1 MIGTALAIGLTM
13 AAASAGTQVVGAK
26 IASNASKKAA
36 KDQTTAVDRA
46 SGILDDTFSPYV
58 NKGREVIGT
67 LGRLTAAPRGARFAA
82 PDPTLPRQAATAP
95 ASRPRPA
102 GAPNVG
108 QAQPRMTL
116 GGLAPGPSGPPR
128 GGGGGMVLL
137 EAPDGSGVRPVPA
150 DQAERF
156 IAAGARR
163 VQ

>member
-1 MIGTALAIGLTM
+1 MIGTAMALGIGL
-13 AAASAGTQVVGAK
+13 AASAGTQIVGAK

-36 KDQTTAVDRA
+36 KDQTAAVDRA

-67 LGRLTAAPRGARFAA
+67 LGRLTAAPAGSRFAA
-82 PDPTLPRQAATAP
+82 PDPTLPRQMAPTAGT
-95 ASRPRPA
+95 RPRM

-108 QAQPRMTL
+108 QAQPRVTL
-116 GGLAPGPSGPPR
+116 GGMAPGPSGPR
-128 GGGGGMVLL
+128 HGGMVLM

-150 DQAERF
+150 EQVERF
-156 IAAGARR
+156 LAAGARR